1 MNFRSFGDIEWDM
14 GSGICSVLL
23 EWDEILQRLFVIRD
37 ETRFAQLE
45 KLMEHLIDLR
55 TQLMSGLLNTQQV
68 LLITTKTRD
77 FGFRKKRNF
86 LAKMRN
92 KLEKPKQIHL
102 PFSFTLPKVLKY
114 LKVSKSQATVLI
126 SCI

>member
-1 MNFRSFGDIEWDM
+1 M

-68 LLITTKTRD
+68 LLITTKTRN

>member
-1 MNFRSFGDIEWDM
+1 M

-102 PFSFTLPKVLKY
+102 PFSFTLLSGAERK
-114 LKVSKSQATVLI
+114 A
-126 SCI
+126 CAERE